1 MRKKLRN
8 WLLQKNTLKKVE
20 AQYLLKSMDHLIKNR
35 SHYYVFYL
43 KKTNNN
49 RLLKQELSLKNNSK
63 SQEFNKNYLDHSCS
77 LRWMK
82 KSRK

>member
-1 MRKKLRN
+1 MMRKKLRN
-8 WLLQKNTLKKVE
+8 WLSQKNMLKKVE
-20 AQYLLKSMDHLIKNR
+20 AQYLLKSMDHLIK
-35 SHYYVFYL
+35 
-43 KKTNNN
+43 N